1 MRLTIIP
8 SDKAIGIDG
17 EFFLNIGE
25 DLSWIPSNVH
35 ALQWYDTWGELEFN
49 DGSPNEKIEELGI
62 YEQAVQT
69 VENEKVR
76 LENVRLAEEAALEA
90 ARDYWSELRSIRDN
104 ILSGCDWTQSPDSP
118 LSEAKKEE
126 WRLYRQ
132 ALRDLP
138 DSVTDPKPLV
148 VDRSH
153 SSWPVAP
160 N

>member
-35 ALQWYDTWGELEFN
+35 ALQWYDTWGEVEFN
-49 DGSPNEKIEELGI
+49 NGSPNEKIEELGI

-69 VENEKVR
+69 VEDEKVR
-76 LENVRLAEEAALEA
+76 LENERLAEEA

-104 ILSGCDWTQSPDSP
+104 LLSQCDWTQSPDSP

-138 DSVTDPKPLV
+138 DTVTDPKPLV
-148 VDRSH
+148 IDRNH

>member
-8 SDKAIGIDG
+8 SDKAIVIDG

-49 DGSPNEKIEELGI
+49 DGSPNEKIEDLGI

-76 LENVRLAEEAALEA
+76 LENERLAEEAAREA

-104 ILSGCDWTQSPDSP
+104 ILSECDWTQSPDSP

-148 VDRSH
+148 VDRNH
-153 SSWPVAP
+153 STWPAAP

>member
-76 LENVRLAEEAALEA
+76 LENVRLAEEAA
-90 ARDYWSELRSIRDN
+90 RDYWSELRSIRDN
-104 ILSGCDWTQSPDSP
+104 LLSKCDWTQSPDSP

-138 DSVTDPKPLV
+138 DSVTDSKPLV
-148 VDRSH
+148 VDRNH

>member
-17 EFFLNIGE
+17 EFLLNIGE

-76 LENVRLAEEAALEA
+76 LENVRLAEEAA
-90 ARDYWSELRSIRDN
+90 RDYLSELRDIRYG
-104 ILSGCDWTQSPDSP
+104 ILSRCDWTQSPDSP

-138 DSVTDPKPLV
+138 DTVTDPKPLV
-148 VDRSH
+148 LDRNH